1 MDDTTNPAAP
11 EVDAEALPGDGEAN
25 DVQDELAT
33 SEQSDGAETQDEP
46 EADDAEDVDFEGKKY
61 RVPKDI
67 KDALLRHSDYT
78 RKTQEVAEE
87 RRRIESERT
96 QVQQLAKLESEHLDD
111 IANLRMVEGA
121 LQRFQSL
128 NWQQLIEQDPV
139 EALKQQTQF
148 NQAASARQQ
157 LVERISQRQQ
167 QRGLQQQQEIAKR
180 VQEAEAALASDD
192 KGWTA
197 SKSSELSAYVQKE
210 YGFSVDELAQAM
222 SPKFARLMRDAMTG
236 RKAIQ
241 SAISKPKPSEPV
253 KPVTVLKSSKP
264 AAQGLHD
271 GLSAEEWMRR
281 RNAQLRN
288 RK

>member
-11 EVDAEALPGDGEAN
+11 EVDAAALPDAAGE
-25 DVQDELAT
+25 QETTDELAD
-33 SEQSDGAETQDEP
+33 SEQSEVDDQQS
-46 EADDAEDVDFEGKKY
+46 EADNAEDVDYEGKKY

-96 QVQQLAKLESEHLDD
+96 QIQQLAKLESDHLEDL
-111 IANLRMVEGA
+111 ANLRMVEGV
-121 LQRFQSL
+121 LSRFQSV
-128 NWQQLIEQDPV
+128 NWQQLIDTDPV
-139 EALKQQTQF
+139 EALKQQTQMQ
-148 NQAASARQQ
+148 QAVSARQQ
-157 LVERISQRQQ
+157 LAERVSQRQQ
-167 QRGLQQQQEIAKR
+167 QRGLQQQQEIATR
-180 VQEAEAALASDD
+180 VQESEAALASDD
-192 KGWTA
+192 KSWSA
-197 SKSSELSAYVQKE
+197 VRSRDLSAYVQKE

-241 SAISKPKPSEPV
+241 TATQKPKPTAPV
-253 KPVTVLKSSKP
+253 APAMVLRTAKP
-264 AAQGLHD
+264 APAGLHD
-271 GLSAEEWMRR
+271 GLSADEWMRR